1 MMKLK
6 LKKNDK
12 NGHSDIVCG
21 VCWAP
26 NNQLYS
32 LGDDKIIY
40 SWDANGE
47 IVGKFLD
54 LDTHCTAIEWGPYLK
69 SGNDILALGTS
80 DGALKLINK
89 SGKTETTVETAHNT
103 AVNNFFNQK
112 MFSFKLLKIRNL
124 KNKFY
129 KSENEINM

>member
-6 LKKNDK
+6 LKKNEK
-12 NGHSDIVCG
+12 NGHSDMVCG

-32 LGDDKIIY
+32 LGDDKNIFV
-40 SWDANGE
+40 WDMNGE
-47 IVGKFLD
+47 FISKFIE
-54 LDTHCTAIEWGPYLK
+54 LDTYCTALEWGPYLK

-80 DGALKLINK
+80 DGGLKLLNK

-103 AVNNFFNQK
+103 AVKIYFFK
-112 MFSFKLLKIRNL
+112 
-124 KNKFY
+124 
-129 KSENEINM
+129 

>member
-12 NGHSDIVCG
+12 NGHTDMVCG

-32 LGDDKIIY
+32 LGDDKVIY
-40 SWDANGE
+40 TWDANGE

-89 SGKTETTVETAHNT
+89 SGKTETTMETAHNT
-103 AVNNFFNQK
+103 AVSLNLLFLITF
-112 MFSFKLLKIRNL
+112 LICIILKI
-124 KNKFY
+124 
-129 KSENEINM
+129 